1 MFTVTMQKNVSSSFI
16 SIIAKIGLISKG
28 LVYGLIGVLVIMSA
42 FEIGSQSGT
51 DVNKEQT
58 FDLIQ
63 QWPAGSWWLG
73 VVAVGLFC
81 YVVWRLMQAFMAP
94 NNKDGGFNEVF
105 KRARYLF
112 SALVYSSLAFLAAK
126 KVLHNPDNKSSSSQN
141 MMNEVMS
148 MNMGEWIMG
157 AASLVLSFVGIY
169 QIYYGY
175 SEAYKKHVSLNSVNP
190 DMRNLLL
197 KSGKIGY
204 VARGMVWLILAWLFA
219 KAAWYSN
226 ASEAGDTAKAFHFL
240 ERASYGSY
248 LLGTL
253 GLGLF
258 CYGLFNF
265 IRAGYERFEN

>member
-1 MFTVTMQKNVSSSFI
+1 MIKKLLSCLLLLLLQQGIFAQLNTTDDLILKIPQGNTSSTTTISDYINKNYATDSARIRAIYLWVTNNINYDVAKLLARNSAPPTSRQTVEEVFNTRSAVCQGYADLFI
-16 SIIAKIGLISKG
+16 DLCTRAGIPNAFIGGYTKRNG
-28 LVYGLIGVLVIMSA
+28 LVSPLA
-42 FEIGSQSGT
+42 HA
-51 DVNKEQT
+51 
-58 FDLIQ
+58 
-63 QWPAGSWWLG
+63 W
-73 VVAVGLFC
+73 VGAQL
-81 YVVWRLMQAFMAP
+81 
-94 NNKDGGFNEVF
+94 K
-105 KRARYLF
+105 
-112 SALVYSSLAFLAAK
+112 
-126 KVLHNPDNKSSSSQN
+126 
-141 MMNEVMS
+141 
-148 MNMGEWIMG
+148 GEWIMG